1 MRALVIFISVIIYLF
16 VLVFIESELVKIE
29 VRMEELKNRAI
40 ALRNRKKQLESELI
54 DIANLANIE
63 ASAKAMGFV
72 FPDDDDVLGVV
83 E

>member
-16 VLVFIESELVKIE
+16 VLVYIESELVKIE
-29 VRMEELKNRAI
+29 VRMEELKNRVI

-63 ASAKAMGFV
+63 ASAKMMGFV

>member
-16 VLVFIESELVKIE
+16 VLVYIESELVKIE
-29 VRMEELKNRAI
+29 VRMEELKNRVI
-40 ALRNRKKQLESELI
+40 ALRNRKKQLQSELI

-72 FPDDDDVLGVV
+72 FPEDDDVLGVV

>member
-1 MRALVIFISVIIYLF
+1 MRVLVIFISVILYLF
-16 VLVFIESELVKIE
+16 VLVYIESELVKIE
-29 VRMEELKNRAI
+29 VRMEELKNRVI
-40 ALRNRKKQLESELI
+40 TLRNQKKQLGSELI
-54 DIANLANIE
+54 DIANLADIE